1 MDDLIKYDGNN
12 AVIGKEVIDQIT
24 SIEQEI
30 KLLKSIEDDM
40 KSKLLKAMKENGV
53 KQIKN
58 DSFTISYTPEHTVE
72 RLDTKALQKDF
83 GTICDKYMKET
94 KVKDSIRITLA
105 KE

>member
-24 SIEQEI
+24 NIEKEM
-30 KLLKSIEDDM
+30 KRLKSQEEDM
-40 KSKLLKAMKENGV
+40 KSNLLENMKKYGV

-72 RLDTKALQKDF
+72 RLDTKSLQKDF